1 MIFFN
6 DRRCLQIFRRVSR
19 LYCDVERFPY
29 DDMEVMEIAP
39 KVDEL
44 VKKAEKEQ
52 LSYTNFLLQLFE
64 EEALHRE
71 K

>member
-1 MIFFN
+1 
-6 DRRCLQIFRRVSR
+6 
-19 LYCDVERFPY
+19 VERFPY